1 MVAPNGARRSK
12 ADHPNLP
19 LTNTEL
25 AETALRCSLAGA
37 GAIHVHVRDNE
48 GRHSL
53 DPVRY
58 FEALSAIQDAA
69 PEIKVQITT
78 ESAGIFDVSAQLNCL
93 KHVKPAWASISV
105 REIAREPNLADSI
118 YGCCAEQGT
127 EVQHIL
133 YDVSDITLLNK
144 WQHEGIV
151 RTSQTSVIFVLG
163 RYSEGQP
170 SSPADLTPFLNAMPT
185 RSQWMVCAFGPREHE
200 CLIEAARL
208 GGNLRVGFENS
219 LQDADGNIWPD
230 NSASVAV
237 LKTKLGMK

>member
-19 LTNTEL
+19 LTTTEL
-25 AETALRCSLAGA
+25 AETALSCSLAGA

-53 DPVRY
+53 DPMRY
-58 FEALSAIQDAA
+58 FEALSAIHDAA

-151 RTSQTSVIFVLG
+151 RTSQNSVIFVLG
-163 RYSEGQP
+163 RYSEGRT
-170 SSPADLTPFLNAMPT
+170 SSPADLTPLLNTMPT

-219 LQDADGNIWPD
+219 LQDTDGNIWSD
-230 NSASVAV
+230 NSASVAA
-237 LKTKLGMK
+237 LKTQLGK